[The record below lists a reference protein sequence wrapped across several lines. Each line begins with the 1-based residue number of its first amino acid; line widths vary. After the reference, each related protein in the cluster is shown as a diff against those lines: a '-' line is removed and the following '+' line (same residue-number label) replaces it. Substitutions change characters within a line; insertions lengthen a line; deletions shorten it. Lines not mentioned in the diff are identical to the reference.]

1 MPHLIAVSKE
11 ARVGER
17 DSKKSELSRRG
28 HTSLQSRNGLR
39 KLRNGDSG
47 LRLLDWCRYYYRGI
61 LVMPTWQSSVLDEF
75 SLSRSLTRFVI
86 LSTPPD
92 SM

>member
-1 MPHLIAVSKE
+1 VE
-11 ARVGER
+11 EG
-17 DSKKSELSRRG
+17 DSKKSDLSRRE
-28 HTSLQSRNGLR
+28 HTSLQSQNGLR

-47 LRLLDWCRYYYRGI
+47 LRLLDWCRCCYRGI
-61 LVMPTWQSSVLDEF
+61 LVMPTWQSSVLDGF
-75 SLSRSLTRFVI
+75 SRSKSLTRFVI